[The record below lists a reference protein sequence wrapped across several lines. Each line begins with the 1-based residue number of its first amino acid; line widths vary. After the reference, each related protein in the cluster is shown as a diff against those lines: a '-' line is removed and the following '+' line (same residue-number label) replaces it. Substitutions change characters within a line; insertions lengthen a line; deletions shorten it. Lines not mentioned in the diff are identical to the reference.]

1 MVLRHRDRELLRFE
15 WVEPQGVRV
24 VSVNEAERRFLPL
37 EMHGVAN
44 GETLWTWLTRR
55 TVPKHRHYIQ
65 MMLGNLGIMQKGT
78 RGIIEMCKGLS
89 LNDVYWVVPDGFSG
103 AWKDFNLYDNP
114 FSKTLAVMAF
124 TGGFRGEFNP
134 AREETTSPEFT
145 TNGMLAKCWRRREEG
160 VFLFKGGTEG
170 AANAGFEPYSEFYA
184 SQIAEVMGLDHV
196 AYGLEKFKGR
206 LCSTCPLFTS
216 DRYGYVPAGRVVS
229 RDEALA
235 DPRFADIFFFD
246 AVIFNT
252 DRHMGNFGYLVDN
265 DTNEIVGAAP
275 IFDNGYGL
283 FSLAM
288 FCPGQRHDEFN
299 DLRKFVNRVAP
310 ALYDKWLGFPG
321 GVSAR
326 MRACLER
333 LRGFRFKHHKYYNL
347 PVDRLHSIE
356 DFLQKRASEIL
367 EFGDRSDDLLK
378 IEPVSDSVNHVTEG
392 SLALQIKS
400 NLRADPFMTYVELA
414 ELLQVSESSIARKM
428 KDLQSA
434 GEIRRVGA
442 DKNGHWEVVER

>member
-1 MVLRHRDRELLRFE
+1 MILRHRDRELLRFE

-24 VSVNEAERRFLPL
+24 VSVN
-37 EMHGVAN
+37 
-44 GETLWTWLTRR
+44 
-55 TVPKHRHYIQ
+55 
-65 MMLGNLGIMQKGT
+65 
-78 RGIIEMCKGLS
+78 
-89 LNDVYWVVPDGFSG
+89 
-103 AWKDFNLYDNP
+103 
-114 FSKTLAVMAF
+114 
-124 TGGFRGEFNP
+124 
-134 AREETTSPEFT
+134 
-145 TNGMLAKCWRRREEG
+145 
-160 VFLFKGGTEG
+160 
-170 AANAGFEPYSEFYA
+170 
-184 SQIAEVMGLDHV
+184 
-196 AYGLEKFKGR
+196 
-206 LCSTCPLFTS
+206 
-216 DRYGYVPAGRVVS
+216 
-229 RDEALA
+229 EALA

-265 DTNEIVGAAP
+265 DTNEIAGAAP

-310 ALYDKWLGFPG
+310 ALYDTWLGFPG
-321 GVSAR
+321 GVSVR

-347 PVDRLHSIE
+347 PVDRLHAIE
-356 DFLQKRASEIL
+356 DFVQKRVSEIL

-378 IEPVSDSVNHVTEG
+378 IVAFSESVNHVANG

-428 KDLQSA
+428 KDLQAS